1 MIFGE
6 NFYEGQFTEDRM
18 LGSGR
23 YVFKDGSQQIGEY
36 ILEKIDVTNH
46 FENEEKSEINERE
59 SEYITKWKCKR
70 RILGNPHQGIVAED
84 V

>member
-1 MIFGE
+1 MIFGD

-36 ILEKIDVTNH
+36 VLEKVEMNNNH
-46 FENEEKSEINERE
+46 NNDETTEINGRE
-59 SEYITKWKCKR
+59 NEYITKWKCKK
-70 RILGNPHQGIVAED
+70 RILASPQHGMVAED